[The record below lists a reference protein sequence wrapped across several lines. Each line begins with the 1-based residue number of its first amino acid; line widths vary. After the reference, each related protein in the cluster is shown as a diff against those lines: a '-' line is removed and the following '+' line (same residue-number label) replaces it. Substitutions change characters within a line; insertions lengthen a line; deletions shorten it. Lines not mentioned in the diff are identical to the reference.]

1 MSGNSYYGN
10 HLGLVIN
17 SSDPEYRGRVQ
28 VFVPHIMPA
37 LYEGWNEQGADI
49 DITCVGS
56 NIPQGMTS
64 DLHSRLVKILPWA
77 ESASPIIGG
86 SSPGNLFTDVYTGVK
101 NAVGSAAS
109 AVSNFF
115 NQGPTSQPTEGS
127 ATSDAVS
134 TDGINTKPG
143 VSLNGVKPNL
153 LNIAKDFSSK
163 FPSGVI
169 TSGTDGRHSDGSAH
183 YTGEALDIRTNGV
196 SDAQLKEYVNYFA
209 SQPDVDFVYLEKTHL
224 HIQTK
229 PGRGGFVGMR
239 VQDGAQRPS
248 WFGES
253 EGLFNY
259 ARGGSGKQKPSESTL
274 EQTADS
280 RSSSGN
286 NLARAD
292 GSDEQSP
299 TPETA
304 IVAGG
309 PTAGTP
315 AGTISGGGTVSGA
328 NLANMSPAFKEQYE
342 RVLKSMEGSKFDPA
356 TTGKPVIPNDGKIY
370 GIKTGSKEEWAHF
383 FTRNASVESS
393 FNPNTAADI
402 KGLRQGPL
410 TSFGLYQM
418 GSTQFNR
425 HGGGNIY
432 NPDDN
437 TRSYI
442 NYAEEMYFGNT
453 YRSGGQNVIGGK
465 SGNQWLGLAA
475 GYGPIR
481 RVNDGNPNTNEKQ
494 LLGENIAA
502 AERQSGNYTGTVAAA
517 PPISLATSVVNNT
530 DDNGR
535 TPVMNTNDMPNGMF
549 AYPNPGAMVWV
560 FFREGNPLY
569 PVYFAASYSA
579 TEWKNAYRGGSE
591 GDLMSHGENDPT
603 TKITSSV
610 MKLHPAATILAK
622 EKVSLSNPQD
632 NEAVF
637 SLCHQHGSN
646 ITFKNG
652 CDFHFSRNNKRDEVD
667 NDRFVLT
674 KGYKEQWTQGDE
686 SSNTRGNQIIKIGNI
701 SQEAIDAMNEL
712 ANMSYEMN
720 QVLMNK

>member
-10 HLGLVIN
+10 HLGLVVN

-37 LYEGWNEQGADI
+37 LYEGWNEQGVDI

-115 NQGPTSQPTEGS
+115 NQGPTAQPVPVEGGDAS
-127 ATSDAVS
+127 ALIDKAKGISGLSFDGSKWGKCARGTTALDKAAGLIDNNGASAGFYAASDLAAGGTNKTGYNPYTTGTGAKYFQPAFTVDPS
-134 TDGINTKPG
+134 TYKPQIGDSVYAGGGGGDGHGHAQKVIGFDKQGEAIWASDN
-143 VSLNGVKPNL
+143 VQ
-153 LNIAKDFSSK
+153 SK
-163 FPSGVI
+163 FF
-169 TSGTDGRHSDGSAH
+169 TSNKTASYNNFTVYRLNDEGLKRYSAAV
-183 YTGEALDIRTNGV
+183 GGKV
-196 SDAQLKEYVNYFA
+196 SDQE
-209 SQPDVDFVYLEKTHL
+209 P
-224 HIQTK
+224 
-229 PGRGGFVGMR
+229 
-239 VQDGAQRPS
+239 PS
-248 WFGES
+248 TTT
-253 EGLFNY
+253 
-259 ARGGSGKQKPSESTL
+259 P
-274 EQTADS
+274 EQAADS
-280 RSSSGN
+280 SPAAAN
-286 NLARAD
+286 NLAKKD
-292 GSDEQSP
+292 GLAEVSPDPQTIATEGGSTGTASGGTSSGSGLYSDNFANFVKSKEGFYGSSYWDYKQHTVGYGTKAKFAGETITKEEAESRLRLELDQAATQTNSLLQRKGINLTQSQKESLMSF
-299 TPETA
+299 TYNGGVGMTQSLLDGGGGRNDWASISEGMKLYNK
-304 IVAGG
+304 AGG
-309 PTAGTP
+309 KELAGLTNRRNDEIEFANTNGAGGFTSSELTAATP
-315 AGTISGGGTVSGA
+315 A
-328 NLANMSPAFKEQYE
+328 
-342 RVLKSMEGSKFDPA
+342 
-356 TTGKPVIPNDGKIY
+356 
-370 GIKTGSKEEWAHF
+370 
-383 FTRNASVESS
+383 
-393 FNPNTAADI
+393 
-402 KGLRQGPL
+402 
-410 TSFGLYQM
+410 TS
-418 GSTQFNR
+418 
-425 HGGGNIY
+425 I
-432 NPDDN
+432 
-437 TRSYI
+437 I
-442 NYAEEMYFGNT
+442 
-453 YRSGGQNVIGGK
+453 
-465 SGNQWLGLAA
+465 
-475 GYGPIR
+475 
-481 RVNDGNPNTNEKQ
+481 
-494 LLGENIAA
+494 
-502 AERQSGNYTGTVAAA
+502 
-517 PPISLATSVVNNT
+517 NNT

-535 TPVMNTNDMPNGMF
+535 TPVLNTNDMPNGMF

-720 QVLMNK
+720 QVLMSK